1 MGTIDNQ
8 ITSLGIELPKAAT
21 PAANYLP
28 YVKADSL
35 VFISGQITSWN
46 GNLKFVGKL
55 GSDFDIDEGYQAARI
70 CALNLISQ
78 LQVACKGD
86 LDCVKRVIKLGGFV
100 NSTPEFTDQPQV
112 INGASD
118 LMVKVFGR
126 EIGSHARFAVGV
138 SSLPLG
144 VATEVDGIFEIR

>member
-1 MGTIDNQ
+1 MGTIDTQ
-8 ITSLGIELPKAAT
+8 IANLGIKLPKVAA
-21 PAANYLP
+21 PAANYAP
-28 YVKADSL
+28 YVKADNII
-35 VFISGQITSWN
+35 FISGQITSWN

-118 LMVKVFGR
+118 LMVKIFGR